1 MGEELTKRCSFGMT
15 VVKCNEVGHWELV
28 RDDCACAADD
38 IWPQT
43 ELNTRVEVTCA
54 NRGKLTR
61 ECLSTGVWGEV
72 QNFNCKCPAEGVW
85 SETPAGSY
93 ARAGCGSGFVRRL
106 CGTDGQWTEIYD
118 RSACYCSP
126 QSGWQRTLSGET
138 ATKACPAGEMTR
150 ECDEQGAWKEID
162 YSNCMCKALDG
173 FDATPVNTVA
183 TAPCFDADGVP
194 DPENTQTRFCGPDGE
209 WGAVDQNQCP
219 VKWCPSQQSWYK
231 VPVGTRPTTVTIGC
245 MHGERSRVCNVN
257 GVWGPVNNENCRC
270 TYTEDE
276 QEVLLPPGES
286 YGKACSVGERV
297 YTCNADSGYFDP
309 VDLSDCKCGREGPFA
324 TTLAG
329 DIASSSCSEGTLSL
343 IHI

>member
-162 YSNCMCKALDG
+162 YSNCMVQGARWIRRDPCEHGGYGALLRRG
-173 FDATPVNTVA
+173 RSA
-183 TAPCFDADGVP
+183 
-194 DPENTQTRFCGPDGE
+194 
-209 WGAVDQNQCP
+209 
-219 VKWCPSQQSWYK
+219 
-231 VPVGTRPTTVTIGC
+231 RP
-245 MHGERSRVCNVN
+245 
-257 GVWGPVNNENCRC
+257 
-270 TYTEDE
+270 
-276 QEVLLPPGES
+276 
-286 YGKACSVGERV
+286 
-297 YTCNADSGYFDP
+297 
-309 VDLSDCKCGREGPFA
+309 
-324 TTLAG
+324 
-329 DIASSSCSEGTLSL
+329 
-343 IHI
+343 